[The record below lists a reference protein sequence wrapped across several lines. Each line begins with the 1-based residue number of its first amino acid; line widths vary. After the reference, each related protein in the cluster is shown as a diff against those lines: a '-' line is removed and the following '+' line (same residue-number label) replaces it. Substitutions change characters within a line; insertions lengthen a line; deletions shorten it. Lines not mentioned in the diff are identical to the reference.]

1 MKTQG
6 VCQFCDVERCGS
18 CIIAL
23 DTNSLLE
30 RERARS
36 LDQLLSD
43 AEIEAETARCES
55 SVFFFQAAV
64 LSRRGPSIAR
74 AGGGPVRQQDNNSPN
89 CTWYPQSIYNLQYY
103 HSIIL

>member
-43 AEIEAETARCES
+43 AEIEAETAAQGISAIGNTPEEFAR
-55 SVFFFQAAV
+55 VIRADMDKWAKV
-64 LSRRGPSIAR
+64 LRSTQRKG
-74 AGGGPVRQQDNNSPN
+74 D
-89 CTWYPQSIYNLQYY
+89 
-103 HSIIL
+103 